1 MANILNFRAIFPRF
15 GSSRKQKHQLL
26 EVETLSFRVLMD
38 CSNQQNLKNLQK
50 VISLSVHKRNILV
63 IIDKTVL
70 LTRNFSKALVILAWF
85 FLLFLLLFLLIVY
98 ISINHSI
105 FKFFEVSIFA
115 SLLYKYMKIWYL
127 HGQYII
133 NGLVTNEISYKN
145 FDLHHMS
152 KLAADFQK
160 KNKMFIY
167 SLKYPNEESGKILKN
182 EAAEPHLEPGQISMM
197 ERFCENTTAKSFIID
212 V

>member
-1 MANILNFRAIFPRF
+1 
-15 GSSRKQKHQLL
+15 
-26 EVETLSFRVLMD
+26 MD
-38 CSNQQNLKNLQK
+38 CSNQQNLKKLK
-50 VISLSVHKRNILV
+50 EAISLSVHKRNILV

-85 FLLFLLLFLLIVY
+85 FLLFFLLFLLIVY

-145 FDLHHMS
+145 FDLHHLS

-167 SLKYPNEESGKILKN
+167 SLKHPNEESGKILKN